1 MGFEVE
7 SLGRS
12 FKYDGKELADIPGM
26 SLEQVKDFY
35 SNSHPELN
43 NANIGAP
50 NVVDGVMV
58 YEFAKKMGTKG

>member
-7 SLGRS
+7 DLGRG
-12 FKYDGKELADIPGM
+12 FKFNGTDLADIPGM

-35 SNSHPELN
+35 SNSYPELN
-43 NANIGAP
+43 NANIGSP

-58 YEFAKKMGTKG
+58 YEFATKVGTKG